1 MRAVLQ
7 KCAAALLLL
16 LIVSA
21 LVEPA
26 FAADDALV
34 KIDQVY
40 ADLPEMRV
48 YFHLLDKNG
57 DPVNS
62 TLPKDIVLLQYD
74 NEKAAVTAV
83 RNAAADKT
91 QVFFLLDI
99 SDSMPT
105 ALFESIKTELLR
117 HYQTRSENEQYTLI
131 TFGKEV
137 TVCLEGSES
146 AETAEAVIKALRNTD
161 TSTVLYDAVSKV
173 GELTAT
179 RSDYARRMVYLF
191 TDGED
196 WAVGGHTQSETQ
208 DVLQQSGIP
217 VYAFGSSTARKQDL
231 DKLSELA
238 RASGGAFTSV
248 MANSLSDAVAQTETY
263 VDSGYAAD
271 VMLKSNVVNAQS
283 SSVVLQVNGA
293 SDSRVISIKNWQAD
307 NVAPVITEAW
317 PEDSALHISFSENI
331 IGGIAAQD
339 YTITAGTHTYPV
351 ASAMRISDS
360 EVVLQLSVP
369 LYNGEY
375 TIDVANVTDTSAE
388 QNALTESYLL
398 VVDSN
403 PYTAAAFL
411 ADNALWIILGLVVCA
426 AVIVVIIV
434 GTHRKRAPEISG
446 NSTGTTAVEAK
457 VSPEKFRIYA
467 AGGKPVHL
475 SICGRNLVRRDI
487 DLCVA
492 GTILIGRSASCDV
505 SIDDAQISRQNT
517 ELTYRNDRFFVKNI
531 SQTNG
536 TMLNGLMISGEREL
550 HSGDMI
556 VLGDTRI
563 TVTFS

>member
-16 LIVSA
+16 LIVST

-40 ADLPEMRV
+40 ADLPEMQV

-57 DPVNS
+57 NAVHDTPS
-62 TLPKDIVLLQYD
+62 TDTVLLQYD
-74 NEKAAVTAV
+74 NENAAVSAV
-83 RNAAADKT
+83 RSAAADKT
-91 QVFFLLDI
+91 QVYFLLDI

-105 ALFESIKTELLR
+105 ALFESIKAELLR

-137 TVCLEGSES
+137 AVCLEGDEPI
-146 AETAEAVIKALRNTD
+146 ETVEKVIKDLRNTD

-173 GELTAT
+173 GELAAIRSAYT
-179 RSDYARRMVYLF
+179 RRIAYLF

-196 WAVGGHTQSETQ
+196 WAVGGHTQAETQ
-208 DVLQQSGIP
+208 EVLRQSGIP
-217 VYAFGSSTARKQDL
+217 VYAFGVSTARKQDL

-238 RASGGAFTSV
+238 RASSGAFTSV
-248 MANSLSDAVAQTETY
+248 TSNSLSDAINQTETY
-263 VDSGYAAD
+263 VDSGYVAD
-271 VMLKSNVVNAQS
+271 IVLKSNVIGMQN

-293 SDSRVISIKNWQAD
+293 SDSRAISIKNWQAD

-317 PEDSALHISFSENI
+317 LEESALHISFSENI

-351 ASAMRISDS
+351 ASAMHISDS

-369 LYNGEY
+369 LYDGEY
-375 TIDVANVTDTSAE
+375 TIDVTNVTDTSAE
-388 QNALTESYLL
+388 QNALTESYRF
-398 VVDSN
+398 VVDGN

-411 ADNALWIILGLVVCA
+411 TDNVLWIILGLVVCA
-426 AVIVVIIV
+426 AVIAIIIV
-434 GTHRKRAPEISG
+434 GTHRKQVPEISD

-505 SIDDAQISRQNT
+505 SIDDAQISRRNT

-550 HSGDMI
+550 HSGDTI